1 MLYGEVFADEIDP
14 ACGETGQPECITG
27 ECEASTIYHFT
38 PWNDRHFSSC
48 FFCRLYFHDFFN
60 AGHWIT
66 PITMSM
72 YLLIA
77 NILLINLLI
86 AVFNNIFNEVN
97 SVSHQVRAKCSATNY
112 IVFLPFHWPRSLPTR
127 TTC

>member
-1 MLYGEVFADEIDP
+1 MLYGEVFADDIDP
-14 ACGETGQPECITG
+14 PCGEDPKQPACVTGKSPPLHP
-27 ECEASTIYHFT
+27 SLVVNIY
-38 PWNDRHFSSC
+38 S
-48 FFCRLYFHDFFN
+48 LFN
-60 AGHWIT
+60 GISGHWVT

-97 SVSHQVRAKCSATNY
+97 SVSHQVSRGRD
-112 IVFLPFHWPRSLPTR
+112 VFGNRLLNIQE
-127 TTC
+127 